1 MVQIGTA
8 AFDAEKWCQPTT
20 MNLMGGAA
28 PKDMAKY
35 TDGYKAQMEMT
46 WGATIAAGE
55 SASMCVMGSKAGN
68 GVCAHAKAGDDD
80 GAFGSGMV
88 FAMPRDNLTKPMV
101 MPSAEDKA
109 AMMKKMVDDGW
120 VVKGLAMVPAAE
132 AGAADILMEGAKC
145 SVTWYQPKMA
155 KTYATVP
162 RFNAGDSVD
171 SLAGSPVEGEEGEE
185 MSGKPCMA
193 GVKLTGAAALVASA
207 AAITIALF

>member
-8 AFDAEKWCQPTT
+8 EFDAEKWCQPTT

-55 SASMCVMGSKAGN
+55 GASMCVMGSKAGN
-68 GVCAHAKAGDDD
+68 GVCAMAMAGDDD
-80 GAFGSGMV
+80 GAFGSAMV
-88 FAMPRDNLTKPMV
+88 HAMPREKLTTPQV
-101 MPSAEDKA
+101 MPSEEDKA
-109 AMMKKMVDDGW
+109 AMMKKMADDGW
-120 VVKGLAMVPAAE
+120 VAKGVAMVPNAE
-132 AGAADILMEGAKC
+132 AGAPDILMEGKTC

-171 SLAGSPVEGEEGEE
+171 SLAGSPVEAEEGEE

-193 GVKLTGAAALVASA
+193 GVKLTGAATLAASV
-207 AAITIALF
+207 AAIAIALY